1 MWVAQTPTSSGLHL
15 FVSFVL
21 LPSSLE
27 PNGGPYVLWY
37 TSWFVQSLTATN
49 HRSTRLT
56 EWWMKWTGTFCLDD
70 YHWFIQGPI
79 DSDDLKCRISHV
91 YIYMYAFLYTHV
103 CAQCTQF
110 AHISCPLQG
119 QTPLAPLVSF
129 GFFPP
134 TWQVSLDVA
143 LEGLFGMFLGAE
155 QPLLTVH
162 WLNRFICA
170 AFVTHM
176 DFIILKKRVAFGI
189 IGI

>member
-1 MWVAQTPTSSGLHL
+1 MLWRTFDKDAAHARFGSLKFSRFLSFWDILHQHSDIFVTYVYVYNIYTSCIRLDIYIYTYMWVAQTPTSSGLHL

-79 DSDDLKCRISHV
+79 DSDDLKCRNSHP
-91 YIYMYAFLYTHV
+91 LYSIFWMNLRSKW
-103 CAQCTQF
+103 C
-110 AHISCPLQG
+110 HISYWHFPSG
-119 QTPLAPLVSF
+119 F
-129 GFFPP
+129 GLRHRSE
-134 TWQVSLDVA
+134 TA
-143 LEGLFGMFLGAE
+143 L
-155 QPLLTVH
+155 
-162 WLNRFICA
+162 N
-170 AFVTHM
+170 
-176 DFIILKKRVAFGI
+176 
-189 IGI
+189 